1 VALFFPPVGGGILLG
16 AAVTGGAYLVGKLAV
31 SAFQVVK
38 NWIKTDSSKEPLN
51 AVEQLGEG
59 NISTP
64 QNTPA
69 PASLQDSY
77 TNMQVQLNSE
87 HNEHSITPN
96 PIPTSS
102 SPSTASENNFKEIY
116 MELFSKNSKKEEEN
130 KMENQPAPKHF

>member
-1 VALFFPPVGGGILLG
+1 
-16 AAVTGGAYLVGKLAV
+16 
-31 SAFQVVK
+31 
-38 NWIKTDSSKEPLN
+38 
-51 AVEQLGEG
+51 
-59 NISTP
+59 
-64 QNTPA
+64 
-69 PASLQDSY
+69 
-77 TNMQVQLNSE
+77 MQVQLNSE